1 MKVIGTGGKEYTIK
15 PDANLRD
22 TNLSKANLEW
32 ANLRSANLRGTTNLR
47 GLI

>member
-1 MKVIGTGGKEYTIK
+1 MKVIGTDGKEYTIK

-22 TNLSKANLEW
+22 TNLEW

>member
-1 MKVIGTGGKEYTIK
+1 MKVTGTGGKEYTIK

-22 TNLSKANLEW
+22 TNLEW
-32 ANLRSANLRGTTNLR
+32 ANLR